1 MLADPSLESLDWALS
16 KFNLF
21 ITLGI
26 DHDELSHSRVIAW
39 LLRPSGSHGIGD
51 LFLRPFLKAAA
62 TQAQV
67 LGIGAV
73 SPKDV
78 DNWHFVNVEVAR
90 ERQNIDLLVVG
101 QGDQFVCPIENKVD
115 SGEHDGQLRKYWKT
129 VESHYSKWHKLAV
142 FLTRDGISP
151 KEKEDR
157 KHWTPL
163 DYGVIADI
171 IDGLPDDRLSA
182 IDQDVSSFL
191 RQYATAIRRRVMKPP
206 TYLDLLSLE
215 IYKNHRAA
223 INRINLALDN
233 KEKIVASVAKS
244 IFAEPLE
251 RVSNGKLLHDFSTD
265 GARSFDSSSLKELF
279 PLPHKMVAFQVKY
292 EKNVS
297 LYVWVRNGPDDVRKR
312 LLKVANSN
320 SPPFSKKAGLNKG
333 WTPVYRRQV
342 ISRNDEALLNYDSAK
357 AKVEQAIQD
366 FCETDYFPLV
376 NAIRVEFDLPPVPQ
390 P

>member
-1 MLADPSLESLDWALS
+1 MLADPTLESLDRALS

-39 LLRPSGSHGIGD
+39 LLRPSSSHGLGD
-51 LFLRPFLKAAA
+51 LFLRPFLKTAA

-78 DNWHFVNVEVAR
+78 DNWHLANVEIAR
-90 ERQNIDLLVVG
+90 ERQDIDLLVVD
-101 QGDQFVCPIENKVD
+101 QGDQFVCPIENKID
-115 SGEHDGQLRKYWKT
+115 SGERPGQLEKYWKT

-142 FLTRDGISP
+142 FLTRDGIP
-151 KEKEDR
+151 PNKKEDK

-171 IDGLPDDRLSA
+171 IDGLPEECLTA

-191 RQYATAIRRRVMKPP
+191 AQYAIAIRRRVMKPP

-233 KEKIVASVAKS
+233 KEKIIASVAKS
-244 IFAEPLE
+244 IFAESLE
-251 RVSNGKLLHDFSTD
+251 KVSNGKLMHDFSTD
-265 GARSFDSSSLKELF
+265 SARSFDSSSLKELF

-292 EKNVS
+292 ERDVN

-320 SPPFSKKAGLNKG
+320 SPPFSKKAKLNKG
-333 WTPVYRRQV
+333 WTPIYRRQV
-342 ISRNDEALLNYDSAK
+342 ISRNGEALLNYSAAK

-366 FCETDYFPLV
+366 FCKADYFPLV
-376 NAIRVEFDLPPVPQ
+376 NAIRVEFGLDPVPQ